1 MINYNVLISI
11 ERRAPGKTKTTT
23 TNNNQREQTQKI
35 KDEYQGSNEKKR
47 EKKIM
52 GRQTK
57 KGHQARFLV
66 RSAELE
72 L

>member
-1 MINYNVLISI
+1 MQDLKQLAKVGSYYFI
-11 ERRAPGKTKTTT
+11 
-23 TNNNQREQTQKI
+23 I
-35 KDEYQGSNEKKR
+35 KSRTHLKAVEKKR

-57 KGHQARFLV
+57 KLHQARFLV

>member
-1 MINYNVLISI
+1 M
-11 ERRAPGKTKTTT
+11 KK
-23 TNNNQREQTQKI
+23 K
-35 KDEYQGSNEKKR
+35 EK
-47 EKKIM
+47 KKIM